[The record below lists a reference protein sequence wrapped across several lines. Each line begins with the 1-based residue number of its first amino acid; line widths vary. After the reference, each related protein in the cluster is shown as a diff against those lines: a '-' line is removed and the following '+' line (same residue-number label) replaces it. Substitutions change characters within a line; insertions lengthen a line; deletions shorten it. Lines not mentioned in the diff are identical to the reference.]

1 MVDDDIIAEGPDEER
16 EALPTVGE
24 LQELVD
30 EMVVALREAR
40 TVPLS
45 SNVLVD
51 REQFLANLERLRND
65 LPDEMRAMIPLARRH
80 VNHARSLI
88 SALLVE

>member
-1 MVDDDIIAEGPDEER
+1 M
-16 EALPTVGE
+16 GE

-30 EMVVALREAR
+30 EMVVALSEAR

-51 REQFLANLERLRND
+51 REQFLANLERLRK
-65 LPDEMRAMIPLARRH
+65 
-80 VNHARSLI
+80 
-88 SALLVE
+88 